1 MPLLTTW
8 AGGMTGN
15 FPDLL
20 RALTLGPDRTVT
32 EGGFRVLLSS
42 DGATDS
48 DVLAALPRDI
58 ERAQRRAG
66 PGGTPGA
73 PDPKRYRDLRQ
84 LVRTAGLAYD
94 EEVAGVTEVR
104 VTALGKE
111 LMRWADDGIDASN
124 VRVIARHAARTLSA
138 VQLRNPTPD
147 GRKYSSEIEVFPF
160 AFIWRA
166 MIALGG
172 RISREELNRGIYRTK
187 NEADLISAIERIRFA
202 RIEGNIDVIGE
213 PAFERGED
221 GSLTARRVRGWMSWA
236 SFGWTLIADEQ
247 NSEVGFQIA
256 SSWAEEILRDAAA
269 VVRRH
274 REFSSVGDYVEH
286 LSHCAGISQMPVYA

>member
-20 RALTLGPDRTVT
+20 RAITNGPDRTVT
-32 EGGFRVLLSS
+32 EGGIRVLLSS

-48 DVLAALPRDI
+48 DILTALPRDV
-58 ERAQRRAG
+58 ERALRRAG
-66 PGGTPGA
+66 TTGAPGA
-73 PDPKRYRDLRQ
+73 PDQKRYRDLRQ

-94 EEVAGVTEVR
+94 LEIDGVTKVR

-111 LMRWADDGIDASN
+111 LMRWADDGLDSKN

-147 GRKYSSEIEVFPF
+147 GKKYAHDMEVFPF

-166 MIALGG
+166 MLALGG

-187 NEADLISAIERIRFA
+187 NEADLIAAITRIRFA
-202 RIEGNIDVIGE
+202 RIDGDVQLIGE
-213 PAFERGED
+213 PAFERGEN

-247 NSEVGFQIA
+247 NSDVGFQIA
-256 SSWAEEILRDAAA
+256 APWAEEILRDAAA
-269 VVRRH
+269 VHRRH
-274 REFSSVGDYVEH
+274 REFSGVDDYVEH

>member
-1 MPLLTTW
+1 
-8 AGGMTGN
+8 MTGN

-20 RALTLGPDRTVT
+20 RAVTDGPGRTVT
-32 EGGFRVLLSS
+32 EGGFRVFLQN
-42 DGATDS
+42 DGATDR
-48 DVLAALPRDI
+48 DVLASLPRDI
-58 ERAQRRAG
+58 ERARRRAG
-66 PGGTPGA
+66 DGGEPGA

-94 EEVAGVTEVR
+94 EEAGGSTTVS

-147 GRKYSSEIEVFPF
+147 GRKYAPEMEVFPF

-166 MIALGG
+166 MLALGG
-172 RISREELNRGIYRTK
+172 HINREELNRGIYSTK
-187 NEADLISAIERIRFA
+187 NEADLFAAIERIKSA
-202 RIEGNIDVIGE
+202 RAAGNIELIGE

-236 SFGWTLIADEQ
+236 SFGWTLISDET
-247 NSEVGFQIA
+247 NSDMGFRIA
-256 SSWAEEILRDAAA
+256 APWAEEVLRDAAA
-269 VVRRH
+269 VHRRH
-274 REFSSVGDYVEH
+274 REFASVRDYVEH
-286 LSHCAGISQMPVYA
+286 LSHCAGIPQMSVYA